1 MKKAEEKV
9 VTLQEEIENCK
20 ASKEK
25 LSAEFDELGKKGI
38 EVVAKRDEAMV
49 IINQDLF
56 SLMTFFCKWLFAILK
71 FWLLQY
77 WS

>member
-9 VTLQEEIENCK
+9 VSVQEEIETCK
-20 ASKEK
+20 SSKEK

-49 IINQDLF
+49 IIKSKLFFSYDLF
-56 SLMTFFCKWLFAILK
+56 VLVAFCHFKILIII
-71 FWLLQY
+71 
-77 WS
+77 